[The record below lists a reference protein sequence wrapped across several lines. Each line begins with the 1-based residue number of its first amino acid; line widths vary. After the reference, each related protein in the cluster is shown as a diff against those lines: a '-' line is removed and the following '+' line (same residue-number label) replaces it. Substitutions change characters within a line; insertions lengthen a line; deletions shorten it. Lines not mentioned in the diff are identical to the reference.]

1 MLPVSY
7 MKTIVHFLALLPAA
21 WLMWQGWLL
30 YDYQDNLLTANPI
43 KYIHRYTGDW
53 AIRFIL
59 TGLAITP
66 LRKIFGWNF
75 LIKFRRMIGL
85 YAFFYVIL
93 HLLNFVVLDYY
104 FDWPTILKEILKRPA
119 ITFGMTGILLLTPL
133 AVTSTKGWVRR
144 LGKKWVQLHK
154 LNYVIGIL
162 AVTHNFMMVKAD
174 ILQPMVHISILIL
187 LLGYRLAQKPSF
199 FYSWKAYK

>member
-7 MKTIVHFLALLPAA
+7 MKAIVHFLAVLPAA

-30 YDYQDNLLTANPI
+30 IEGQDNLLTANPI
-43 KYIHRYTGDW
+43 KYIHAFTGDW
-53 AIRFIL
+53 TIRFIL
-59 TGLAITP
+59 MGLAITP

-93 HLLNFVVLDYY
+93 HLTNFIVLDYY
-104 FDWPTILKEILKRPA
+104 FDWATILKEIIKRPA
-119 ITFGMTGILLLTPL
+119 ITFGMTGFILLIPL

-144 LGKKWVQLHK
+144 LGKNWVKLHR
-154 LNYVIGIL
+154 LIYVIGIL
-162 AVTHNFMMVKAD
+162 AVIHNFMMVKAD
-174 ILQPMVHISILIL
+174 ITQPMVHISILVL
-187 LLGYRLAQKPSF
+187 LLGYRLAGRLRFS
-199 FYSWKAYK
+199 YNSGN